1 MLDLSHIVLPI
12 HRQRINKH
20 DIAARRFIDMR
31 YQTLLNCIFRQVDWM
46 FDRFRQARIKVV
58 LWVLKHNM
66 GAQGPGPTFLRG
78 PQFVE
83 SGNKWTIV
91 CMQLVTSSK
100 CSIVEILNCFSV
112 NVCYT

>member
-78 PQFVE
+78 PQFV
-83 SGNKWTIV
+83 GTKKII
-91 CMQLVTSSK
+91 CMQLVKFSK
-100 CSIVEILNCFSV
+100 NKYFGLSN
-112 NVCYT
+112 